1 MQPCLE
7 PATVDLLT
15 GKPPNPTLPM
25 VVLKQ
30 LDDGKAKESVV
41 AVEGNDSMA

>member
-15 GKPPNPTLPM
+15 GKPPNPMLPM
-25 VVLKQ
+25 AVLKQ
-30 LDDGKAKESVV
+30 LHDINAKRSDVT
-41 AVEGNDSMA
+41 VEGNDSMA

>member
-7 PATVDLLT
+7 SAIVDLLT
-15 GKPPNPTLPM
+15 WKPLNPTLPM
-25 VVLKQ
+25 AVLKQ
-30 LDDGKAKESVV
+30 LDDRKAKESVI